1 MKERIKALEATV
13 LHLREIIRDL
23 ETELVKPEWPTEER
37 IDNIGPNGNTGE
49 HYAKIKSHT
58 LEK

>member
-1 MKERIKALEATV
+1 MKERIKVLEATV
-13 LHLREIIRDL
+13 AHLKERIVELEAIRR
-23 ETELVKPEWPTEER
+23 EWPTEDR
-37 IDNIGPNGNTGE
+37 IEPIGQNGNTGE

>member
-1 MKERIKALEATV
+1 MKERIKVLEATV
-13 LHLREIIRDL
+13 QHLKEKIREL
-23 ETELVKPEWPTEER
+23 EAAKREWPTEER

-49 HYAKIKSHT
+49 HYAKIKNHT

>member
-1 MKERIKALEATV
+1 MKERIKVLEATV
-13 LHLREIIRDL
+13 LHLKERILELEAIRR
-23 ETELVKPEWPTEER
+23 EWPTEDR
-37 IDNIGPNGNTGE
+37 IEPIGQNGNTGE

>member
-1 MKERIKALEATV
+1 MKERIKVLEATV
-13 LHLREIIRDL
+13 LHLKERIL
-23 ETELVKPEWPTEER
+23 ELEALRREWPTEDR
-37 IDNIGPNGNTGE
+37 IEPIGQNGNTGE

>member
-1 MKERIKALEATV
+1 MKERIKVLEATV
-13 LHLREIIRDL
+13 LHLKERIVELEAIRR
-23 ETELVKPEWPTEER
+23 EWPTEDR
-37 IDNIGPNGNTGE
+37 IEPIGQNGNTGE

>member
-1 MKERIKALEATV
+1 MKERIKVLEATV
-13 LHLREIIRDL
+13 LHLKERILELEAIRR
-23 ETELVKPEWPTEER
+23 EWPTEDR

-49 HYAKIKSHT
+49 HHAKIKNHT

>member
-1 MKERIKALEATV
+1 MKERIKVLEATV
-13 LHLREIIRDL
+13 LHLKEKILELEAIRR
-23 ETELVKPEWPTEER
+23 EWPTEER

-49 HYAKIKSHT
+49 HYAKIKNHT

>member
-13 LHLREIIRDL
+13 QHLKGKIL
-23 ETELVKPEWPTEER
+23 ELEELRREWPTEDR
-37 IDNIGPNGNTGE
+37 IDPIGQNGNTGE
-49 HYAKIKSHT
+49 HYAKIKNHT

>member
-1 MKERIKALEATV
+1 MKERIKVLEATV
-13 LHLREIIRDL
+13 LHLKERIVELESIRR
-23 ETELVKPEWPTEER
+23 EWPTEER
-37 IDNIGPNGNTGE
+37 IVTIGQNGNTGE